1 MATITNGATH
11 IPTSENLQILEI
23 IFHMCNQPTLSMH
36 ELHENDVTINIA
48 EEIMDTKTMQV

>member
-11 IPTSENLQILEI
+11 IPTSETLQILEI

-36 ELHENDVTINIA
+36 ELHENDVTINMA
-48 EEIMDTKTMQV
+48 EETLDTKNKQV